1 MSVELLR
8 RAAGQKLGTDGQA
21 EVMTGIDPRVVRSR
35 AAVLEAATTL
45 FLRDGYSATTM
56 DDIAET
62 AGVSKRTVYNNFTD
76 KEALFRE
83 VVMAATG
90 IAEEFAADA
99 AADLADPDDL
109 AAALDTLARRMAVM
123 ATNPRVVRLR
133 RLLIGEA
140 HRFPDLAAE
149 YYRVAP
155 GTVIS
160 TLAAA
165 FESLALRGRLRM
177 TDPRRAAEQFAFLV
191 LGAALDRAMFD
202 GRDQT
207 ADPGAVARA
216 SDDGVRT
223 FLTAYGPPP
232 A

>member
-1 MSVELLR
+1 VLMVSRE
-8 RAAGQKLGTDGQA
+8 A
-21 EVMTGIDPRVVRSR
+21 MTGIDPRVARSQ

-45 FLRDGYSATTM
+45 FLRNGYSATTM

-90 IAEEFAADA
+90 IAEEFAADTA
-99 AADLADPDDL
+99 AELADPDDL
-109 AAALDTLARRMAVM
+109 PTTLVALARRLAVA

-149 YYRVAP
+149 YYRLAP
-155 GTVIS
+155 GRVTS

-165 FESLALRGRLRM
+165 LESLALRGRLQVI
-177 TDPRRAAEQFAFLV
+177 DPRRAAEQFAFLV

-202 GRDQT
+202 SRDNT
-207 ADPGAVARA
+207 PDTDSLARA
-216 SDDGVRT
+216 ADDGVRT
-223 FLTAYGPPP
+223 FLAAYGRPP